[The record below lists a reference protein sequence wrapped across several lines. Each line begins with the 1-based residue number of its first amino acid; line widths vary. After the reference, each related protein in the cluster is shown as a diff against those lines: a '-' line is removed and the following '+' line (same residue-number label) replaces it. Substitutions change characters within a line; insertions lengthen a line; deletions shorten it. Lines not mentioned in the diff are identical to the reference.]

1 MINRE
6 MIKTDLY
13 EAINGEY
20 LESVEIPSD
29 RTSMGRFVEIDMK
42 VENTLIDDSKN
53 LPLDDES
60 VTEGMKHYLKF
71 YRSIISN
78 TGRDLTSDHPVYETI
93 KSIQSVSTK
102 KELNKLLMKLSE
114 IGNAK
119 LFDMGVEAS
128 FKDSTLNILF
138 VDVPSTIL
146 PAKDFYLNEEQKT
159 KFTGFYKSVMLRILA
174 KFQIENAE
182 TVLSKALSLDER
194 IVEYV
199 RTSEELANYVEL
211 FNPVNY
217 ETLIAYSD
225 LVDFDYLIKH
235 FIKKDVKHISIT
247 QPKFFENMNK
257 LYTMD
262 NLEEIKAYIL
272 VRFLYAV
279 SDLFD
284 EELRELKTEY
294 SNAISGVES
303 VPSIEKFAYRKSMGI
318 FSQIVGMYYGKK
330 YFGEE
335 AKKDIYNLVHKII
348 DKYKVRLGEKEWL
361 TDNTKS
367 KAILKLES
375 MELLL
380 GYPDKIPTVYENIKY
395 LEGKTLYE
403 NYTENM
409 KHHILDNFGKYE
421 EPIDRSKWHM
431 PACKVN
437 AYYDPSKNLICF
449 PAAILNEPFYSI
461 NQTKSENFGGI
472 GAVIAHEISHAFDNN
487 GANFDEKGNLNNWWA
502 KEDYEAFQE
511 LTNKMISQFD
521 GIEIFGG
528 KVNGT
533 LVVSENLADVGGLAC
548 AVACAKDE
556 KESSL
561 EEVFANYARIWA
573 LKVRSEYGK
582 LLLST
587 DVHAPAKLRANMEVM
602 NMDEFYEVF
611 DVKEGDKMYRA
622 KEDRIIVW

>member
-13 EAINGEY
+13 EAVNGEY
-20 LESVEIPSD
+20 LKSVEIPSD

-42 VENTLIDDSKN
+42 VESTLIEDSKN
-53 LPLDDES
+53 IPLDDKS
-60 VTEGMKHYLKF
+60 VTEGMKNYLKL

-78 TGRDLTSDHPVYETI
+78 TGRELSSDHTVYETI
-93 KSIQSVSTK
+93 KKVQSVSTK
-102 KELNKLLMKLSE
+102 KELNELLMNLSE
-114 IGNAK
+114 TGNAR

-146 PAKDFYLNEEQKT
+146 PAKEFYLNEEQKT
-159 KFTGFYKSVMLRILA
+159 KFIGFYSSVMMRILSNF
-174 KFQIENAE
+174 KIESAE
-182 TVLSKALSLDER
+182 DVLAKALSLDEK

-211 FNPVNY
+211 FNPVDYNA
-217 ETLIAYSD
+217 LVGYSD

-257 LYTMD
+257 LYSMD

-272 VRFLYAV
+272 VRFLYSV

-303 VPSIEKFAYRKSMGI
+303 VPSIEKFAYRKSMGV

-335 AKKDIYNLVHKII
+335 AKEDIYNLVHKII
-348 DKYKVRLGEKEWL
+348 DKYKVRLTEKEWL
-361 TDNTKS
+361 TENTKS
-367 KAILKLES
+367 KAILKLET

-380 GYPDKIPTVYENIKY
+380 GYPDKIPAVYEKIKY

-409 KHHILDNFGKYE
+409 KHHILDNFSKYE
-421 EPIDRSKWHM
+421 EPIDRSRWHM

-461 NQTKSENFGGI
+461 NQTRSENFGGI

-487 GANFDEKGNLNNWWA
+487 GAKFDEKGNLNNWWS
-502 KEDYEAFQE
+502 KEDYDAFKE
-511 LTNKMISQFD
+511 LTSKMIAQFD

-548 AVACAKDE
+548 AIACDKDE
-556 KESSL
+556 EDSSL

-573 LKVRSEYGK
+573 LKVRQEYGK

-587 DVHAPAKLRANMEVM
+587 DVHAPAKLRANMQVM
-602 NMDEFYEVF
+602 NMDEFYEIF
-611 DVKEGDKMYRA
+611 DIKEGDKMFRA